1 MRRWMSRLAAV
12 SVTVATVVLASCS
25 QSATEPRQAGALL
38 EAQEVLSY
46 RTSGSGYTHPRRIVV
61 ADPAS
66 WAAEWSQIHA
76 NTQPVPPLPE
86 IDFAASVVVIA
97 AMGVRGS
104 GGHEVIIEQVRA
116 RDGALFVEVR
126 ERSPGS
132 SCLVTGALTS
142 PVHVVQVLRQGTTAS
157 FTIRRETYSC

>member
-1 MRRWMSRLAAV
+1 MRRWMSRLVPISVAMAAV
-12 SVTVATVVLASCS
+12 TASSCA

-38 EAQEVLSY
+38 EVQEVLSY
-46 RTSGSGYTHPRRIVV
+46 RTDMSGYTEPRRIVV

-66 WAAEWSQIHA
+66 WAAEWAQIHVSM
-76 NTQPVPPLPE
+76 QPVPALPG
-86 IDFAASVVVIA
+86 IDFATSVVVIA
-97 AMGVRGS
+97 GMGARGS
-104 GGHEVIIEQVRA
+104 GGHEVLVEQVRA

-126 ERSPGS
+126 ERSPAS

-142 PVHVVQVLRQGTTAS
+142 PVHVVQVPREGTTAS